1 MYGIA
6 SQLIA
11 GWYRKRKKSDATQGY
26 TDVHEAEG
34 EAAAT
39 AVIHQ
44 TTQEYVMETKR
55 WTAVSALIAQLP
67 ELEQRMIKLQLDGK
81 KYTDIAEICGV
92 SVSVVKNRLSR
103 VKKRLKV
110 WAAAWEA
117 ANAEGLDLPEF
128 NERQGK

>member
-1 MYGIA
+1 
-6 SQLIA
+6 
-11 GWYRKRKKSDATQGY
+11 
-26 TDVHEAEG
+26 
-34 EAAAT
+34 
-39 AVIHQ
+39 
-44 TTQEYVMETKR
+44 METKR